1 MPFLPPWSG
10 MHPMLVHFPV
20 ALLVI
25 VPVFYAL
32 ALYRREPTGPY
43 AVSAWVIL
51 AMGTAAAWLSTESG
65 EAAASIVVATP
76 QIQEALH
83 RHAEWGE
90 TARSIATALWV
101 VQSALWAWVALLKRP
116 LGKGWG
122 MGTLWLLM
130 AGSLAGTVAVAL
142 AGHAGAYLVH
152 GLGVTNNSSFLPP
165 LP

>member
-1 MPFLPPWSG
+1 M
-10 MHPMLVHFPV
+10 
-20 ALLVI
+20 
-25 VPVFYAL
+25 
-32 ALYRREPTGPY
+32 
-43 AVSAWVIL
+43 
-51 AMGTAAAWLSTESG
+51 
-65 EAAASIVVATP
+65 VVATP
-76 QIQEALH
+76 QIQEALRH
-83 RHAEWGE
+83 HAEWGE
-90 TARSIATALWV
+90 NARDIATALWV
-101 VQSALWAWVALLKRP
+101 VQSALWAWVSLLKRP